1 MEAIKLRKLFLDYF
15 KVKAHQVVG
24 SAPMVAHNDPT
35 LMFIN
40 AGMNPFKDIFLG
52 DSTIKDKRVANSQK
66 CLRVSGKHN
75 DLEEVGHDTYHHT
88 MFEMLGNWS
97 FGDYFKKEAIQWS
110 WEFLTEVCKLDK
122 DRLYVTIF
130 EGAKDEQLAEDEES
144 DKIWSKFI
152 DSDRILNGSKKD
164 NFWEMGETGP
174 CGPCSEIHYDNRDE
188 QERAKVDG
196 ATLVNKDHPQVIEI
210 WNLVFMQFS
219 RKADGNLVKL
229 PKKHVDTGMGFERLC
244 MIMQNKKSNYD
255 TDIFQP
261 LIQAIA
267 KYASVE
273 YGKNDKTDVAIR
285 VIADH
290 IRAITFSIAD
300 GQLPSNVKAGYV
312 IRRILRRAVR
322 YGYSFLDIKE
332 PFMYQLVDV
341 LDGQMSKQFP
351 EIHSQI
357 GIIKNVIKEEEQS
370 FLRTLEAGLKRIQQ
384 LTAEG
389 KNISGKQLFE
399 LYDTFGFPKD
409 LSILILN
416 EKGMSCDTDGFDT
429 EMQKQKDRSKT
440 AAKITTSDWQV
451 LIEDEVEEFVGYKKL
466 EIDVKI
472 TRYRVVKTTE
482 NTTYQLVFNL
492 TPFYAEGGGQVGD
505 KGIIQNEEESI
516 EISDTKKENNVT
528 IHFTDKLPSNL
539 KAVFLAQV
547 NTEERISI
555 ARNHTATHLLHESLQ
570 QLLGEHVQ
578 QKGSLVCADYLRF
591 DFSHFSKLSK
601 HEINQIEAEVNAKVL
616 QNITLKEHNNK
627 PLSEAK
633 KEGAMMLFGEKYADV
648 VRMIQFGSSKELCGG
663 THVNATGKI
672 GLFKITSESSIASGI
687 RRVEAIT
694 GTKALAH
701 FNNQDDLVEEISRL
715 LKTKDLVQSISN
727 LISSNKKQEKE
738 LQKLKLTQL
747 DAFAEELFA
756 KSEKVN
762 KVNVIAEKVDLDATS
777 MKNIAFKL
785 KQKENLLLVLGAESQ
800 GKAIISI
807 MLTDDLVQK
816 NKLSA
821 KILVSEISPL
831 IQGGG
836 GGQAHFATAGGSNPK
851 GLQKAL
857 EKIKQI
863 IV

>member
-1 MEAIKLRKLFLDYF
+1 MEANKVRTLFLDFF
-15 KVKAHQVVG
+15 KGKTHQVVR
-24 SAPMVAHNDPT
+24 SAPMVAQNDPT

-52 DSTIKDKRVANSQK
+52 DSPIKDKRVANSQK

-97 FGDYFKKEAIQWS
+97 FGDYFKEEAIQWS

-130 EGAKDEQLAEDEES
+130 EGAKDEQLAQDEES
-144 DKIWSKFI
+144 HKIWTKFI
-152 DSDRILNGSKKD
+152 DSDRILKGSKKD

-196 ATLVNKDHPQVIEI
+196 ATLVNKDHSQVIEI

-219 RKADGNLVKL
+219 RKADCNLVKL
-229 PKKHVDTGMGFERLC
+229 PKQHVDTGMGFERLC

-261 LIQAIA
+261 LIQTIA
-267 KYASVE
+267 KYANVE
-273 YGKNDKTDVAIR
+273 YGKNEKTDVAMR

-290 IRAITFSIAD
+290 IRAIAFSIAD

-341 LDGQMSKQFP
+341 LNDQMSKQFS
-351 EIHSQI
+351 ELHSQI
-357 GIIKNVIKEEEQS
+357 EIIKNVVKDEEQS

-416 EKGMSCDTDGFDT
+416 EKGMNCDTDGFDE
-429 EMQKQKDRSKT
+429 EMKKQKNRSKS
-440 AAKITTSDWQV
+440 AAKTTTSDWQV
-451 LIEDEVEEFVGYKKL
+451 LIEDEIEEFVGYKKL
-466 EIDVKI
+466 EKYVKI
-472 TRYRVVKTTE
+472 TRYREVKTTE
-482 NTTYQLVFNL
+482 ATTYQLVFNL

-528 IHFTDKLPSNL
+528 IHFTDKLPNNL
-539 KAVFLAQV
+539 KAVFRAQV
-547 NTEERISI
+547 NTEGRIATS
-555 ARNHTATHLLHESLQ
+555 RNHTATHLLHESLQ
-570 QLLGEHVQ
+570 QLLGKHVQ

-591 DFSHFSKLSK
+591 DFSHFTKLSK
-601 HEINQIEAEVNAKVL
+601 QEICQIETTVNAKIL
-616 QNITLKEHNNK
+616 KNIILTEHNNK

-633 KEGAMMLFGEKYADV
+633 KEGAMMLFGEKYADL
-648 VRMIQFGSSKELCGG
+648 VRMIQFDSSKELCGG
-663 THVNATGKI
+663 THVNATGEI

-687 RRVEAIT
+687 RRIEAIT
-694 GTKALAH
+694 GAKALAH
-701 FNNQDDLVEEISRL
+701 LNNHDDLVDQIRSL
-715 LKTKDLVQSISN
+715 LKTKDVVQSVSD
-727 LISSNKKQEKE
+727 LLSVNKKQEKE

-747 DAFAEELFA
+747 DVFAEELFA
-756 KSEKVN
+756 KSEEIN
-762 KVNVIAEKVDLDATS
+762 KINVIAEKVDLDAAA
-777 MKNIAFKL
+777 MKNVAFKL
-785 KQKENLLLVLGAESQ
+785 KQKDKLLLVLAAETEA
-800 GKAIISI
+800 KPIITI
-807 MLTDDLVQK
+807 MVSDDLVQS

-821 KILVSEISPL
+821 KALINEISPL
-831 IQGGG
+831 IKGGG

-851 GLQKAL
+851 GIQEAL
-857 EKIKQI
+857 GKIKQLI
-863 IV
+863 A

>member
-1 MEAIKLRKLFLDYF
+1 MEANKVRTLFLDFF
-15 KVKAHQVVG
+15 KGKAHQVVR
-24 SAPMVAHNDPT
+24 SAPMVAQNDPT

-52 DSTIKDKRVANSQK
+52 DSPIKDKRLANSQK

-97 FGDYFKKEAIQWS
+97 FGDYFKEEAIQWS

-130 EGAKDEQLAEDEES
+130 EGAKDEQLAQDEES
-144 DKIWSKFI
+144 HKIWAKFI
-152 DSDRILNGSKKD
+152 DSDRILKCSKKD
-164 NFWEMGETGP
+164 NFWEMGDTGP

-196 ATLVNKDHPQVIEI
+196 ATLVNKEHPQVIEI

-229 PKKHVDTGMGFERLC
+229 PKQHVDTGMGFERLC
-244 MIMQNKKSNYD
+244 MIMQIKKSNYD

-273 YGKNDKTDVAIR
+273 YGKNEKTDVAMR

-290 IRAITFSIAD
+290 IRAIAFSIAD

-341 LDGQMSKQFP
+341 LDVQMSKQFP
-351 EIHSQI
+351 ELHSQI
-357 GIIKNVIKEEEQS
+357 EIIKNVVKEEEQS

-399 LYDTFGFPKD
+399 LYDTFGFPRD

-416 EKGMSCDTDGFDT
+416 EKGMNCDTDGFDA
-429 EMQKQKDRSKT
+429 EMQKQKKRSKS
-440 AAKITTSDWQV
+440 AAKTTTSDWQV
-451 LIEDEVEEFVGYKKL
+451 LIEDEIEEFVGYKKL
-466 EIDVKI
+466 ETDVKI
-472 TRYRVVKTTE
+472 TRYREVKTTE
-482 NTTYQLVFNL
+482 ATTYQLVFNL

-528 IHFTDKLPSNL
+528 IHFTGKLPNNL
-539 KAVFLAQV
+539 KAVFRARV
-547 NTEERISI
+547 NTEGRIAT

-570 QLLGEHVQ
+570 QLLGGHVQ

-591 DFSHFSKLSK
+591 DFSHFTKLSK
-601 HEINQIEAEVNAKVL
+601 QEIYQIETTVNAKIL
-616 QNITLKEHNNK
+616 KNIILTEHNNK

-648 VRMIQFGSSKELCGG
+648 VRMIQFDSSKELCGG
-663 THVNATGKI
+663 THVNATGEI

-687 RRVEAIT
+687 RRIEAIT
-694 GTKALAH
+694 GAKALAH
-701 FNNQDDLVEEISRL
+701 LNNQDDLVDQIRSL
-715 LKTKDLVQSISN
+715 LKTKDVVQSVSD
-727 LISSNKKQEKE
+727 LLSVNKKQEKE

-756 KSEKVN
+756 KSEEIN
-762 KVNVIAEKVDLDATS
+762 KINVIAEKVDLDAAA
-777 MKNIAFKL
+777 MKNVAFKL
-785 KQKENLLLVLGAESQ
+785 KQKDNLLLVLAAETEA
-800 GKAIISI
+800 KPIITI
-807 MLTDDLVQK
+807 MVSDDLVQS

-821 KILVSEISPL
+821 KALINEISPL
-831 IQGGG
+831 IKGGG
-836 GGQAHFATAGGSNPK
+836 GGQEHFATAGGSNPK
-851 GLQKAL
+851 GIQEAL
-857 EKIKQI
+857 GKIKQLI
-863 IV
+863 T

>member
-273 YGKNDKTDVAIR
+273 YGKNDETDVAIR